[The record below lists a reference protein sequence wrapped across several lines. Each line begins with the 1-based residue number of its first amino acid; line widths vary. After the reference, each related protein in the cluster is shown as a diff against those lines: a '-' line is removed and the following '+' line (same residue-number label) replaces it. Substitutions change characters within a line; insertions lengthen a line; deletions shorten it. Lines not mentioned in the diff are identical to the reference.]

1 MNESEGWLAKEIA
14 PIEGILQPLVRP
26 LPLAFRLGLF
36 GRRSYAKSHSGRRP
50 SAGQGDKQTSAACPS
65 VNLSDCP
72 FYFICPCTLPLHK
85 PYVHSIQPSLHS
97 ICHHRRSLSDGPGDP
112 FLATV
117 LPNRLNRPIHISAR
131 ARTRVKTTCL
141 CHRPLGR
148 QRRKDGEGETAAAMM
163 MSSEHV
169 DTDRGRT
176 LVDGKNG
183 KNKITH

>member
-1 MNESEGWLAKEIA
+1 MQSASFGSPRAAATAASQFAVHKALRMSTTRRKEGRMNESEGWLAKEIA

-72 FYFICPCTLPLHK
+72 FYFICPCTLPLHR

-112 FLATV
+112 FW
-117 LPNRLNRPIHISAR
+117 PRCFP
-131 ARTRVKTTCL
+131 
-141 CHRPLGR
+141 
-148 QRRKDGEGETAAAMM
+148 
-163 MSSEHV
+163 
-169 DTDRGRT
+169 TD
-176 LVDGKNG
+176 
-183 KNKITH
+183 